1 MMTPGCSFV
10 DEPLPV
16 LRPLRELRHA
26 RRRTAAALSA
36 FVLVGLSAFMVVPM
50 WLLLTRSACA
60 CQSRAHQAQQAVI
73 HLQGAIERFMLE
85 KRDRCPKQWEDLRT
99 AGILRTTN
107 VLDPTDPWKH
117 PYVFVCRD
125 EHTPVVCSFGHEVEL
140 KGGLCS
146 DELQ

>member
-16 LRPLRELRHA
+16 LRPLRELRSA

-60 CQSRAHQAQQAVI
+60 CQSRVKSAQMGVMQ
-73 HLQGAIERFMLE
+73 LQGAIERFMLE
-85 KRDRCPKQWEDLRT
+85 NDDRCPKDLEALRAAHLLRSADLR
-99 AGILRTTN
+99 
-107 VLDPTDPWKH
+107 DPWGH
-117 PYVFVCRD
+117 RYVFLCRA
-125 EHTPVVCSFGHEVEL
+125 EHAPVVCSFGQVEAAD
-140 KGGLCS
+140 GLCS
-146 DELQ
+146 DALQ